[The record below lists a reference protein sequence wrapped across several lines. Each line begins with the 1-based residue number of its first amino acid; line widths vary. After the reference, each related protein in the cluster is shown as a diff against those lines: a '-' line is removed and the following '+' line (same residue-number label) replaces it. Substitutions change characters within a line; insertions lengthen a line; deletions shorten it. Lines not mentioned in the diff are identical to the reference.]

1 MSGPVEKV
9 AIVVSHGSLA
19 RGLVSA
25 MEAVL
30 GPQPHVFW
38 LSNTGKSPAALQA
51 EIQRLIADRAG
62 GKHVYLLTDLPGGSC
77 ASTCLRTSRAAGV
90 RGVFY
95 GANLTLLL
103 EFVLHRD
110 LPPAE
115 FFPAV
120 LAKARNA
127 VDGLR
132 LGEGEEAGTASGP
145 PAPAE
150 GRAGD
155 AGPGAGHAA
164 GEAAAQRR
172 GASTAGSPV

>member
-1 MSGPVEKV
+1 MSGEADKV

-19 RGLVSA
+19 HGLVSA

-38 LSNTGKSPAALQA
+38 LSNTGKSPADLQV
-51 EIQRLIADRAG
+51 EMERLIADRAA
-62 GKHVYLLTDLPGGSC
+62 GKEVYLLTDMRGGSC
-77 ASTCLRTSRAAGV
+77 ASTCLRASRAAGV

-110 LPPAE
+110 LPSAE

-120 LAKARNA
+120 LTKARNA

-132 LGEGEEAGTASGP
+132 LTEGEEA
-145 PAPAE
+145 
-150 GRAGD
+150 
-155 AGPGAGHAA
+155 
-164 GEAAAQRR
+164 EAAAERR
-172 GASTAGSPV
+172 DASAAGSPV